1 MPYKNPLHQK
11 IHEAQE
17 QALDVL
23 AMDEPNMTL
32 QDVHT
37 VLTNWFPV
45 INAHHDRNKTKW
57 TERMK

>member
-1 MPYKNPLHQK
+1 MAYKNELHQK

-23 AMDEPNMTL
+23 AMDHPEMTL

-37 VLTNWFPV
+37 VLNNWYPV
-45 INAHHDRNKTKW
+45 INAHHDRNRTKW